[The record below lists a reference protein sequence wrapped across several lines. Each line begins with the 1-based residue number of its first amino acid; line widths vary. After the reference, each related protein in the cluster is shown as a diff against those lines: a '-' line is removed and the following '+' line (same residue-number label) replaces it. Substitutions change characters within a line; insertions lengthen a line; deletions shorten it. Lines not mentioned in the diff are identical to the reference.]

1 MNIKYL
7 AVMLLFIQFNAIALV
22 EIPKGEC
29 QLEGLLIQAQNKD
42 WYFIINHSS
51 NSETRLRLAEVQ
63 SKDLDSQGQF
73 VEAQL
78 KFKQPVF
85 SLYGEASLAK
95 VVRGINPFHEPKVY
109 HTNSAVKKACSK
121 GSSD

>member
-1 MNIKYL
+1 MSIKYF
-7 AVMLLFIQFNAIALV
+7 AVLLLFVHFNAMALV

-51 NSETRLRLAEVQ
+51 NSETRLRLSEVK
-63 SKDLDSQGQF
+63 SKDMDPQGQF

-85 SLYGEASLAK
+85 SLYGEASLVK
-95 VVRGINPFHEPKVY
+95 VVQGINPFQEPKVY
-109 HTNSAVKKACSK
+109 HTNSEVKKACSK
-121 GSSD
+121 GSAD